1 MKCNLFSGVLT
12 DIPDGEAEVS
22 DIEIEMRHVLSE

>member
-1 MKCNLFSGVLT
+1 MNYNLFSDVLT

-22 DIEIEMRHVLSE
+22 DVEMEMRHALSE